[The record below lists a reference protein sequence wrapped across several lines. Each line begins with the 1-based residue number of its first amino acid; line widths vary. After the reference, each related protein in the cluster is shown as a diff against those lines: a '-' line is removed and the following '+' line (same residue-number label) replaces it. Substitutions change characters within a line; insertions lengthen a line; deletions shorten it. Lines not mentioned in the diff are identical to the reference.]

1 MPGLSRGEP
10 DAKRIVVPTLVY
22 ISVADHGCL
31 MIVHHLGDIW
41 EIIGIYGNL
50 WRFMVIYRMFHD
62 VFKKSSEHD

>member
-1 MPGLSRGEP
+1 
-10 DAKRIVVPTLVY
+10 
-22 ISVADHGCL
+22 

-50 WRFMVIYRMFHD
+50 WRFMEIYGDLLRFMVIYRMFHD